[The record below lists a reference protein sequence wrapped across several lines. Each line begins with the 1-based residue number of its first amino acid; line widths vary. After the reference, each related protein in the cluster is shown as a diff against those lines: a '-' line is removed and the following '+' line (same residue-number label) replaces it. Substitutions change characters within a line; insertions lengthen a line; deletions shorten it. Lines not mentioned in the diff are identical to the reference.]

1 MDRLR
6 RIIKWF
12 FVGAAVLLFLVVAAV
27 VIYTRSEHFTRW
39 LREEAVAAVNSAIRG
54 SISIERLEGS
64 VWRDVTLHNVALSYE
79 NVEVLTIPRV
89 AISFSLWRLLWRE
102 LRISQIDGLK
112 PRADLRQDDEGS
124 WNVVEAL
131 APRQPEPE
139 QSSAFTTVVRSL
151 RLREAGIDLR
161 IAGKQEKLYR
171 ARNLNL
177 EAGLGLLPEG
187 VSLEIRELA
196 SGLASE
202 GLPNLNLKGA
212 LDYRQLA
219 GAPPTFKFNDLWA
232 VSRNS
237 RIKLDGE
244 IVQGGALQV
253 KARARIDKLAPA
265 DLAYFVSDWPLR
277 RDLAG
282 EFNVTGAL
290 DDLHGNVTL
299 TGAGAKLLARLRANV
314 DQSPPRY
321 SATLTIAGFD
331 LRQWLA
337 QKDLAGVVAG
347 NLEARGNGFALN
359 DIAAKTDFEVRSAE
373 IQGWTLGNVAL
384 QGRLEKSVA
393 VVDGRLD
400 GKAGA
405 ANWSAKIGLQGKRP
419 TYEAAIALKDF
430 DPGAASG
437 DSSALKGKL
446 NLQGTV
452 EGAGLSLAEMNT
464 RADVRVL
471 PSSVGS
477 INVTDGR
484 VEAALRDRRLAIAR
498 ASLRT
503 AESILTV
510 NGELG
515 IDRGSAGKVV
525 YRFQS
530 ADVAPW
536 LQLANHKGSGSI
548 NVAGQARGNLA
559 DIETQGI
566 IQIAGLKAAGVA
578 VKNGDVNYTLR
589 GAADGTFPEG
599 VVTLKVTD
607 FDAGL
612 ALRRLDGRATL
623 ARTPA
628 QLIDL
633 DFTAQDRADRKHALK
648 GQLSFAPEGA
658 VLRVNQLS
666 ATAPDGAWRLVRPA
680 TLSQRGD
687 TFVIE
692 QLSLRNGERAINLD
706 GQLGFAGKQDLR
718 LEVDRLPLETLSA
731 FMSQPPKMSGVIN
744 MTARISGTAA
754 APEITSSLKLSDP
767 TIAGQAYAGA
777 VAEIHYRERAAA
789 IRMTVQQDTT
799 HSLTANGTLPY
810 VLSWH
815 EKFRVEPAEGM
826 DIRVQSD
833 GLSIAFLN
841 AFAGKAVGNVR
852 GDIALDVRAQG
863 SIKQPDFRGTF
874 RLRDGS
880 LKVVPLNVDVN
891 ALTISGGLDSGQL
904 IVRDI
909 SAKAK
914 DGEIRGNG
922 SLALKQFDVSAVK
935 LSLTAQRWP
944 AIDTVRYQ
952 IRIGGK
958 VDVEGSLLA
967 PAVKGQLVITEGL
980 LRPDLNFLEQSKA
993 PTKRDE
999 TIVVIRG
1006 DGTQGQTAQA
1016 GAENNG
1022 AKEDSDLFNNLTLDL
1037 AMRAPGNLLVRHPDL
1052 TAELSGDIKV
1062 SKARQRNIDISG
1074 HVDVVRGSFAFQGR
1088 RFQLVRGRAAFTG
1101 GDKINPSLDIV
1112 AQYKVPN
1119 YQVEVHI
1126 SGSAEKPNLTLTSQP
1141 PLEQADVLALIL
1153 FGKPLNNLSQNEQAS
1168 LQHSA
1173 VNLASGFIA
1182 ASIAK
1187 SVATALGLESLG
1199 FDEIDFSGDRVGLGR
1214 YIGSRTHVS
1223 ASQRLT
1229 EEHRQEVTL
1238 EYEIAPNW
1246 KIGTTATSTGDS
1258 GIDIIWHKR
1267 Y

>member
-27 VIYTRSEHFTRW
+27 GIYTRSEHFTRW
-39 LREEAVAAVNSAIRG
+39 LREEAVAVVNNMIRG

-196 SGLASE
+196 SGLESE

-437 DSSALKGKL
+437 DSSLKGKL

-464 RADVRVL
+464 RADVHVL

-536 LQLANHKGSGSI
+536 LQLANQKGSGSI

-559 DIETQGI
+559 DIETQGM
-566 IQIAGLKAAGVA
+566 IQVAGLKAAGVA

-612 ALRRLDGRATL
+612 ALRRLDGERPSRVRRRSRSISISPPRIALIASMRSRACSVSL
-623 ARTPA
+623 P
-628 QLIDL
+628 
-633 DFTAQDRADRKHALK
+633 
-648 GQLSFAPEGA
+648 
-658 VLRVNQLS
+658 
-666 ATAPDGAWRLVRPA
+666 
-680 TLSQRGD
+680 RGR
-687 TFVIE
+687 
-692 QLSLRNGERAINLD
+692 SYG
-706 GQLGFAGKQDLR
+706 
-718 LEVDRLPLETLSA
+718 S
-731 FMSQPPKMSGVIN
+731 
-744 MTARISGTAA
+744 
-754 APEITSSLKLSDP
+754 TSSLLP
-767 TIAGQAYAGA
+767 
-777 VAEIHYRERAAA
+777 RR
-789 IRMTVQQDTT
+789 
-799 HSLTANGTLPY
+799 TAPG
-810 VLSWH
+810 
-815 EKFRVEPAEGM
+815 
-826 DIRVQSD
+826 
-833 GLSIAFLN
+833 GLS
-841 AFAGKAVGNVR
+841 VR
-852 GDIALDVRAQG
+852 
-863 SIKQPDFRGTF
+863 QP
-874 RLRDGS
+874 
-880 LKVVPLNVDVN
+880 
-891 ALTISGGLDSGQL
+891 
-904 IVRDI
+904 
-909 SAKAK
+909 
-914 DGEIRGNG
+914 
-922 SLALKQFDVSAVK
+922 
-935 LSLTAQRWP
+935 
-944 AIDTVRYQ
+944 
-952 IRIGGK
+952 
-958 VDVEGSLLA
+958 
-967 PAVKGQLVITEGL
+967 
-980 LRPDLNFLEQSKA
+980 
-993 PTKRDE
+993 
-999 TIVVIRG
+999 
-1006 DGTQGQTAQA
+1006 
-1016 GAENNG
+1016 
-1022 AKEDSDLFNNLTLDL
+1022 
-1037 AMRAPGNLLVRHPDL
+1037 
-1052 TAELSGDIKV
+1052 
-1062 SKARQRNIDISG
+1062 
-1074 HVDVVRGSFAFQGR
+1074 
-1088 RFQLVRGRAAFTG
+1088 
-1101 GDKINPSLDIV
+1101 
-1112 AQYKVPN
+1112 
-1119 YQVEVHI
+1119 
-1126 SGSAEKPNLTLTSQP
+1126 
-1141 PLEQADVLALIL
+1141 
-1153 FGKPLNNLSQNEQAS
+1153 
-1168 LQHSA
+1168 
-1173 VNLASGFIA
+1173 
-1182 ASIAK
+1182 
-1187 SVATALGLESLG
+1187 
-1199 FDEIDFSGDRVGLGR
+1199 
-1214 YIGSRTHVS
+1214 
-1223 ASQRLT
+1223 
-1229 EEHRQEVTL
+1229 
-1238 EYEIAPNW
+1238 
-1246 KIGTTATSTGDS
+1246 
-1258 GIDIIWHKR
+1258 
-1267 Y
+1267 